1 MKVLWYLAVPI
12 MLVTVYCVVM
22 WWRNRQPT
30 SLESGVDTFRREMEA
45 LSPPPMPERRRA
57 VRPSVTSPVP
67 PHHLPG
73 GADSWPVTSPSTSA
87 RRTRSCT
94 PAGRGIVLN
103 EPSVIA
109 LNQQTG
115 DVLAMGHRPGR

>member
-12 MLVTVYCVVM
+12 MLVTAYCVVM

-30 SLESGVDTFRREMEA
+30 SLESGVDTFRREMDA

-67 PHHLPG
+67 PHQ
-73 GADSWPVTSPSTSA
+73 PS
-87 RRTRSCT
+87 RRR
-94 PAGRGIVLN
+94 
-103 EPSVIA
+103 
-109 LNQQTG
+109 
-115 DVLAMGHRPGR
+115 